1 MPKQNRRQKTASES
15 SSSRYSRRSEE
26 REGEGS
32 SGDEGAVEVP
42 YRRLE
47 QSPHSTLSTHSAEH
61 TFPPE
66 GVGGAKGG
74 HGPDCNHDI
83 EDSMSV
89 SSCWYCF
96 LRRQNDIVYFFVI
109 GDFIDLSLLQSAL
122 PAHLLWKILGYVEK
136 FNGEASVLFVRCCKF
151 YAFDVISNPPSF
163 LGTKSIFDLFSLQ
176 VLQSSTLKF
185 NLSCIWF
192 GDEFWFLGIVY
203 EALGNLYLKM

>member
-1 MPKQNRRQKTASES
+1 MLEQNRRQKTASES

-89 SSCWYCF
+89 SCG
-96 LRRQNDIVYFFVI
+96 YFVFC
-109 GDFIDLSLLQSAL
+109 
-122 PAHLLWKILGYVEK
+122 
-136 FNGEASVLFVRCCKF
+136 GEN
-151 YAFDVISNPPSF
+151 YI
-163 LGTKSIFDLFSLQ
+163 
-176 VLQSSTLKF
+176 
-185 NLSCIWF
+185 
-192 GDEFWFLGIVY
+192 
-203 EALGNLYLKM
+203 